1 MSPTDFYVS
10 LLRIVHNVIVER
22 FEGGQW
28 LRGDVIS
35 TLFAKVESD
44 YVQNAPGAMMCVL
57 KKFHCII
64 YVNVM

>member
-1 MSPTDFYVS
+1 M
-10 LLRIVHNVIVER
+10 IVER